1 MDYNI
6 IMNISTSEGGVDK
19 QTQMIPHRSFS
30 SLIDECEKKIIID
43 GSFVIDKHHDSENT
57 QVRFCFTNG
66 AQLMVL

>member
-19 QTQMIPHRSFS
+19 QTQNDTTSIIFI
-30 SLIDECEKKIIID
+30 IDWWMWKKIIID